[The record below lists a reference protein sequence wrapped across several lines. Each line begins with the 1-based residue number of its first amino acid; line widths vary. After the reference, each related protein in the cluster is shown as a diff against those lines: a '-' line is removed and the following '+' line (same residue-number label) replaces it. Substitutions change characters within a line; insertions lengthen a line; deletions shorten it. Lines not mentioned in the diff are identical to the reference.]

1 MQSRELVKLY
11 YRIGEVSEIVGVQPH
26 VLRYWETEFRSIRP
40 QKSSKGQRVYSRR
53 DVEKLL
59 RVKDLLRNQ
68 GFTIAGARKRL
79 SDPADAVAP
88 PATPSLAPAS
98 VAPAV
103 SLVAVTSAGASG
115 AAPPAAKAPPAAATP
130 VPCALAAV
138 SAPRSLV
145 IATPTVAVEESFAA
159 RALAQGTAERSTTRG
174 AAERGAKDMRRAL
187 LGLRQD
193 LMRMLGEIDATRARE
208 RGEH

>member
-79 SDPADAVAP
+79 NEPAVAAEEALAV
-88 PATPSLAPAS
+88 PALSE
-98 VAPAV
+98 AV
-103 SLVAVTSAGASG
+103 SVVESQPS
-115 AAPPAAKAPPAAATP
+115 
-130 VPCALAAV
+130 VP
-138 SAPRSLV
+138 
-145 IATPTVAVEESFAA
+145 
-159 RALAQGTAERSTTRG
+159 
-174 AAERGAKDMRRAL
+174 ERGAKDMRKAL
-187 LGLRQD
+187 LGLRQE
-193 LMRMLGEIDATRARE
+193 LMGMLDEISVIK
-208 RGEH
+208 GV